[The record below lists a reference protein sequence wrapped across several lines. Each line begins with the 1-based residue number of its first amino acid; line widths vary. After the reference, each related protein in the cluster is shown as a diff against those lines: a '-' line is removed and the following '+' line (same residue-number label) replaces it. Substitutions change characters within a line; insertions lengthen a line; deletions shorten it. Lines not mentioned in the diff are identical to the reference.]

1 MNQVILTGRLTK
13 NVEVRHIPTTGTLV
27 ASFTLAVQR
36 DYLKK
41 DGTREVDFIPV
52 EVMGKVAEFCVNY
65 LSKGRLVAVQG
76 SLRVDRYQDKT
87 TQEFKIFTKVAA
99 RSIQA
104 LDKNPNNTDSADN
117 TSNTKNTK
125 KTSNKKSKKSKKEQ
139 ELDKKLQE
147 LADSDIPF

>member
-1 MNQVILTGRLTK
+1 MNNIILTGRLTK

-36 DYLKK
+36 DYIKK
-41 DGTREVDFIPV
+41 DGTRDVDFIPV
-52 EVMGKVAEFCVNY
+52 ETMGKLAEFCVNY

-87 TQEFKIFTKVAA
+87 TNEFRVFTKVSA

-104 LDKNPNNTDSADN
+104 LDKKPNNTDSADN
-117 TSNTKNTK
+117 TSNTSNTK
-125 KTSNKKSKKSKKEQ
+125 NTSNKKSNKSKKEQ

>member
-1 MNQVILTGRLTK
+1 MNNIILTGRLTK

-36 DYLKK
+36 DYIKK
-41 DGTREVDFIPV
+41 DGTRDVDFIPV

-65 LSKGRLVAVQG
+65 LSKGRLIAVQG

-87 TQEFKIFTKVAA
+87 TQEFRVFTKVSA

-104 LDKNPNNTDSADN
+104 LDNKNNNTNN
-117 TSNTKNTK
+117 TSNT
-125 KTSNKKSKKSKKEQ
+125 SNNKSAKEK

-147 LADSDIPF
+147 LASEDIPF

>member
-27 ASFTLAVQR
+27 ASFNLAVQR
-36 DYLKK
+36 DYIKK
-41 DGTREVDFIPV
+41 DGTRDVDFIPV

-87 TQEFKIFTKVAA
+87 TQEFKIFTKVSA

-104 LDKNPNNTDSADN
+104 LDKNPNNTDNAD
-117 TSNTKNTK
+117 NTK

-139 ELDKKLQE
+139 ELDKKLLE
-147 LADSDIPF
+147 IADSDIPF

>member
-1 MNQVILTGRLTK
+1 MNNIILTGRLTK
-13 NVEVRHIPTTGTLV
+13 DVEMRYIPVTGTPV
-27 ASFTLAVQR
+27 ATFTLAVQR

-41 DGTREVDFIPV
+41 DGTRDVDFIPV

-87 TQEFKIFTKVAA
+87 TQEFKIFTKVSA

-104 LDKNPNNTDSADN
+104 LDKNPNNTDNAD
-117 TSNTKNTK
+117 NTK

-139 ELDKKLQE
+139 ELDKKLLE
-147 LADSDIPF
+147 IADSDIPF

>member
-1 MNQVILTGRLTK
+1 MNNIILTGRLTK
-13 NVEVRHIPTTGTLV
+13 DVEMRYIPVTGTPV
-27 ASFTLAVQR
+27 ATFTLAVQR

-41 DGTREVDFIPV
+41 DGTRDVDFIPV
-52 EVMGKVAEFCVNY
+52 EVIGKVAEFCKNY

-87 TQEFKIFTKVAA
+87 TNEFRVFTKVAG

-104 LDKNPNNTDSADN
+104 LDKKPNNTNN
-117 TSNTKNTK
+117 TSSNT
-125 KTSNKKSKKSKKEQ
+125 SAKEQ
-139 ELDKKLQE
+139 EIDKKLQE

>member
-41 DGTREVDFIPV
+41 DGTRDVDFIPV

-76 SLRVDRYQDKT
+76 SLRVDRYQDKN
-87 TQEFKIFTKVAA
+87 TQEFRVFTKVAG
-99 RSIQA
+99 RSVQA
-104 LDKNPNNTDSADN
+104 LDKKPNNNDSTD
-117 TSNTKNTK
+117 NTKN
-125 KTSNKKSKKSKKEQ
+125 TSNKKSNKSKKEQ
-139 ELDKKLQE
+139 ELDKKLLE
-147 LADSDIPF
+147 IADSDIPF

>member
-27 ASFTLAVQR
+27 ASFNIAVQR
-36 DYLKK
+36 DYIKK
-41 DGTREVDFIPV
+41 DGTRDVDFIPV

-87 TQEFKIFTKVAA
+87 TQEFKIFTKVSA
-99 RSIQA
+99 RSVQA
-104 LDKNPNNTDSADN
+104 LDKKPNNTDN

-125 KTSNKKSKKSKKEQ
+125 KTSNKKSNKSKKEQ
-139 ELDKKLQE
+139 ELDKKLLE

>member
-27 ASFTLAVQR
+27 ASFNLAVQR
-36 DYLKK
+36 DYIKK
-41 DGTREVDFIPV
+41 DGTRDVDFIPV

-87 TQEFKIFTKVAA
+87 TQEFKIFTKVSA

-104 LDKNPNNTDSADN
+104 LDKNPNNTNSAD
-117 TSNTKNTK
+117 NTK
-125 KTSNKKSKKSKKEQ
+125 KTSNKKSNKSKKEQ
-139 ELDKKLQE
+139 ELDKKLLE
-147 LADSDIPF
+147 IADSDIPF

>member
-27 ASFTLAVQR
+27 ASFNLAVQR
-36 DYLKK
+36 DYIKK
-41 DGTREVDFIPV
+41 DGTRDVDFIPV

-76 SLRVDRYQDKT
+76 NLRVDRYQDKN
-87 TQEFKIFTKVAA
+87 TQEFKIFTKVSA

-104 LDKNPNNTDSADN
+104 LDKNPNNTDSAD
-117 TSNTKNTK
+117 NTK

-139 ELDKKLQE
+139 ELDKKLLE

>member
-27 ASFTLAVQR
+27 ASFNLAVQR
-36 DYLKK
+36 DYIKK
-41 DGTREVDFIPV
+41 DGTRDVDFIPV

-87 TQEFKIFTKVAA
+87 TQEFKVFTKVSA
-99 RSIQA
+99 RSVQA
-104 LDKNPNNTDSADN
+104 LDKKPSTNSTDN
-117 TSNTKNTK
+117 TSNTKNT
-125 KTSNKKSKKSKKEQ
+125 SNKKSNKSKKEQ
-139 ELDKKLQE
+139 ELDKKLLE

>member
-1 MNQVILTGRLTK
+1 MNNIILTGRLTK

-41 DGTREVDFIPV
+41 DGTRDVDFIPV

-87 TQEFKIFTKVAA
+87 TQEFKVFTKVAG
-99 RSIQA
+99 RSVQA
-104 LDKNPNNTDSADN
+104 LDKKPNNTDSTDN
-117 TSNTKNTK
+117 AKN
-125 KTSNKKSKKSKKEQ
+125 TSNKKSNKSKKEQ